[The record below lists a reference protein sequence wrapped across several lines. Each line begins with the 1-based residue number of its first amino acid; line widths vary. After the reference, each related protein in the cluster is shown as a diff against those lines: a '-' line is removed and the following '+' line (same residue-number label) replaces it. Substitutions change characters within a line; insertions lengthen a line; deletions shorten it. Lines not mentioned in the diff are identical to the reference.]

1 MKICISI
8 FMQHVQQFHSIHAE
22 FCKQTIYPQM
32 YDNWT
37 VSTTTRIS
45 LHIYWKC
52 IYAYIRH
59 IIPCAHTHTTAQFK
73 WCVLSFFLKIYTHCV
88 PKCVSFLFVGIS
100 FALVS
105 LALNLFETSYKTVFR
120 NKIVQNGI
128 AEMRQR
134 ERTKIIKNRMKN

>member
-1 MKICISI
+1 MCNNFTQ
-8 FMQHVQQFHSIHAE
+8 FMQSFVN
-22 FCKQTIYPQM
+22 KQYIPKC
-32 YDNWT
+32 
-37 VSTTTRIS
+37 TTTGPLARRREY
-45 LHIYWKC
+45 LYIYTENV
-52 IYAYIRH
+52 YAYIRH